1 MYLYL
6 FGSHDWLQKSF
17 LPISSLASNIVVYN
31 YRMRTDNTEDLS
43 VSLRFC
49 VLYHKLVIPVK

>member
-31 YRMRTDNTEDLS
+31 YRMRIENTEDLS
-43 VSLRFC
+43 VFLRFC

>member
-31 YRMRTDNTEDLS
+31 YRMRIENTEDLS
-43 VSLRFC
+43 VFLRFC
-49 VLYHKLVIPVK
+49 VLYHKLGIPVK